1 MDDNKKHSI
10 FINERSELIVE
21 GVLKLDSFDKT
32 EFLID
37 TSKGYLHIM
46 GKNLSLGNMDTEKET
61 LTIEG
66 DITSLEY
73 LETKTKEKK
82 EGFFQ
87 RLFK

>member
-1 MDDNKKHSI
+1 MEENKKHSI
-10 FINERSELIVE
+10 FINERRELIVE
-21 GVLKLDSFDKT
+21 GVLKLDSFDKN

-46 GKNLSLGNMDTEKET
+46 GKDLSLGNMDTEKET

-66 DITSLEY
+66 TINSLEY
-73 LETKTKEKK
+73 LENKNKEKK

-87 RLFK
+87 RIFK